1 VVVIVDEVGTEAAAV
16 TSIMVGATAFI
27 EETTPPIVF
36 DRPFIF
42 MLADDASGSVLF
54 LGVLKD
60 PSQMSVK

>member
-27 EETTPPIVF
+27 QETTPPIVF

-42 MLADDASGSVLF
+42 MLLDDSTSNVLF
-54 LGVLKD
+54 MGIVKD
-60 PSQMSVK
+60 PTQMSVK